1 MSRLPKKKK
10 VPLSR
15 KDRVLYTLTEFLL
28 YWAELVVVP
37 ILLLEDRIVL
47 ASPDNLAWSEGF
59 SLLLF
64 IPSLLIATVGL
75 LVALDSETKGRTF
88 RQFWSYLFETRLRK
102 ALTILFIVLY
112 LFFLPIPVLA
122 SSTVL
127 KADGSVESRSFGI
140 LYGKHAKEDVEEA
153 TFEVFYNS
161 SSYVPAGK
169 YRRISRA
176 IGVVCYVTLKT
187 ESGKKITFQYYK
199 PENLPAIA
207 ALYPDRCRF
216 VQDVDVDRWLEKL
229 DCDDAAKEQI
239 RELFQSGA
247 E

>member
-28 YWAELVVVP
+28 YFAELVFVP

-47 ASPDNLAWSEGF
+47 ASPSNLAWSEGF

-64 IPSLLIATVGL
+64 IPSFLIANVGL
-75 LVALDSETKGRTF
+75 IVALDSETKGRTF

-161 SSYVPAGK
+161 SSYPPTGG
-169 YRRISRA
+169 RFSSRA
-176 IGVVCYVTLKT
+176 VGVVCYVTLKT

-207 ALYPDRCRF
+207 ALYPGRCRF
-216 VQDVDVDRWLEKL
+216 VQDVDVDRWLKKL

>member
-15 KDRVLYTLTEFLL
+15 KDRVLYTLTEILL
-28 YWAELVVVP
+28 FCACLVIAP

-47 ASPDNLAWSEGF
+47 ASPSNLAWAETP
-59 SLLLF
+59 SLFLF
-64 IPSLLIATVGL
+64 IPAILVATVGL
-75 LVALDSETKGRTF
+75 LVALDSETNGRTF
-88 RQFWSYLFETRLRK
+88 KQFLSYLVETRVK
-102 ALTILFIVLY
+102 ITLTILFVVLY
-112 LFFLPIPVLA
+112 LSCTALPVFA

-127 KADGSVESRSFGI
+127 KANGSVESRSFGI
-140 LYGKHAKEDVEEA
+140 LYKKYAEEDVKEA
-153 TFEVFYNS
+153 TFEVFYNTT
-161 SSYVPAGK
+161 SYNPA
-169 YRRISRA
+169 RIHTVNRP
-176 IGVVCYVTLKT
+176 IGFVCYITLKT

-216 VQDVDVDRWLEKL
+216 VQDVDVDRWLKEL

>member
-15 KDRVLYTLTEFLL
+15 KDRVLYTLTEILL
-28 YWAELVVVP
+28 YCAELVVVP

-75 LVALDSETKGRTF
+75 LVALDSETNGRTF

-161 SSYVPAGK
+161 SSYPPTGG
-169 YRRISRA
+169 RFSSRA
-176 IGVVCYVTLKT
+176 VGVVCYVTLKT

-216 VQDVDVDRWLEKL
+216 VQDVDVDRWLKKL

>member
-28 YWAELVVVP
+28 YWAGLVCVP

-64 IPSLLIATVGL
+64 IPSFLIASVGL
-75 LVALDSETKGRTF
+75 IVALDSETNGRTF

-161 SSYVPAGK
+161 SSYPPTGG
-169 YRRISRA
+169 RFSSRA
-176 IGVVCYVTLKT
+176 VGVVCYVTLKT

-216 VQDVDVDRWLEKL
+216 VQDVDVDRWLKEL
-229 DCDDAAKEQI
+229 DCDDDAKEQI